1 MLELYHAGM
10 TTCSR
15 KARLGLR
22 EKAVPYKSH
31 YINIGKF
38 EHHTPEYLKL
48 NPNGIVPTLVHDGK
62 VVIESGVINE
72 YVDELFPDQNPLRP
86 ADLHAR
92 AKMRALAKIA
102 DEYALPATRV
112 PTWTRTKQA
121 QLKAMSDA
129 EFDKVIRETPLV
141 DHQIKM
147 KALRASG
154 FTDKEAE
161 ESFGRMQYVYDRC
174 ETALADGPWLVGKQF
189 TLADIALLPYVDAF
203 RGPRPELMDSHPRTK
218 EWFERCMARPA
229 VKATWEPSDEAP
241 APQVRAA

>member
-15 KARLGLR
+15 KARLGLK
-22 EKAVPYKSH
+22 EKGVPYKSH
-31 YINIGKF
+31 YLNLGKF

-92 AKMRALAKIA
+92 AQMRVLCKIA

-121 QLKAMSDA
+121 QLKAMGDA
-129 EFDKVIRETPLV
+129 EFEKIIKDTPLI
-141 DHQIKM
+141 DHQLKM
-147 KALRASG
+147 KALKGGG
-154 FTDKEAE
+154 FTEKEIE
-161 ESFGRMQYVYDRC
+161 ESNGRMQYVYDRT
-174 ETALADGPWLVGKQF
+174 EAALANGPWLVGTQF

-203 RGPRPELMDSHPRTK
+203 RGPRPELMQSHPRTN

>member
-15 KARLGLR
+15 KARLGLK
-22 EKAVPYKSH
+22 EKGVPYKSH
-31 YINIGKF
+31 YMNLGKF

-72 YVDELFPDQNPLRP
+72 YVDEVFPDQNPLRP

-92 AKMRALAKIA
+92 AQMRVLCKIA

-121 QLKAMSDA
+121 QLKAMDDK
-129 EFDKVIRETPLV
+129 EFEKVIKETPLI
-141 DHQIKM
+141 DHQLKM
-147 KALRASG
+147 KALKAEG
-154 FTDKEAE
+154 FSQKEFE
-161 ESFGRMQYVYDRC
+161 ESYGRMQYVYDRT
-174 ETALADGPWLVGKQF
+174 EAALANGPWLVGNQF

-203 RGPRPELMDSHPRTK
+203 RGPRPELMQSHPRTK

-241 APQVRAA
+241 APNMRAA

>member
-22 EKAVPYKSH
+22 EKGVPYKSH
-31 YINIGKF
+31 FVNLGKF

-62 VVIESGVINE
+62 VVIESSVINE

-86 ADLHAR
+86 ADLYLR

-121 QLKAMSDA
+121 QLKAMDDK
-129 EFDKVIRETPLV
+129 EFEKVIRDTPLI
-141 DHQIKM
+141 DHQLKM
-147 KALRASG
+147 KALKGDG
-154 FTDKEAE
+154 FTDKEVE
-161 ESFGRMQYVYDRC
+161 ESRGRMQYVYDRT
-174 ETALADGPWLVGKQF
+174 EAALADGPWLVGNQF

-229 VKATWEPSDEAP
+229 VKTVWEPSEEAP
-241 APQVRAA
+241 APQMRAA